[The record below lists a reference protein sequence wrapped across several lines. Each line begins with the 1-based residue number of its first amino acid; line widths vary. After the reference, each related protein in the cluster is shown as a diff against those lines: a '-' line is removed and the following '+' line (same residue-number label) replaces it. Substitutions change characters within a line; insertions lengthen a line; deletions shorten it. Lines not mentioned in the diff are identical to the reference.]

1 MLYTKPKAFYPS
13 KAGTIE
19 SYHLWA
25 AYTCVRIY
33 ENETERSVAE
43 NRHLAPQKLEPPTTV
58 LTAHTRVFWMTTMI
72 KASWQLHGAKRAAA
86 AVVVAAAAAAAVD
99 VVVAA
104 AAAVDVAAAAAAAA
118 AAANLES

>member
-1 MLYTKPKAFYPS
+1 M
-13 KAGTIE
+13 
-19 SYHLWA
+19 
-25 AYTCVRIY
+25 RIY
-33 ENETERSVAE
+33 EHATERSVAE

-86 AVVVAAAAAAAVD
+86 AVDV

-104 AAAVDVAAAAAAAA
+104 AAASAAASI
-118 AAANLES
+118 LES